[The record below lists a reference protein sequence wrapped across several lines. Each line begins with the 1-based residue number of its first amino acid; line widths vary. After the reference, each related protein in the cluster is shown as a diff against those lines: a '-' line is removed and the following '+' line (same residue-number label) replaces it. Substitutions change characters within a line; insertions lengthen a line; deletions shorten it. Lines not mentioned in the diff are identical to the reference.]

1 MDRRHSTPLKA
12 ALRLASILLVTA
24 LSLLSASRTT
34 ARPSSRVTNLH
45 VGLVHAYEASQ
56 AAYDSNAGWE
66 LVYFRWDQLQPGGP
80 ADWAPSGPTGEWLD
94 SAHAS
99 GREVVGVLIG
109 TPAWATDDMPGTG
122 VPRGLYLPVNDPG
135 NAWAAFVRRAVSYFA
150 ARGVN
155 RWVIWEELDIPP
167 GIRGA
172 QWDGTTADYYQ
183 LVKVAYLAAKEA
195 NPNARIHLGG
205 IGTFDPTWFDRF
217 LDVVID
223 DPTAPA
229 NDYYF
234 DVATVH
240 VFFSPDSVYTLAANP
255 FYLMEKAGMPLK
267 PVWVNKTNARPA
279 VDPDAYPP
287 DTTFKSFIHVT
298 LEQQAAFTIQAYA
311 LGFAAG
317 VERIATYRLVD
328 NLAGDD
334 TQAFGLLRTDGS
346 ARPAY
351 TAYQIA
357 AQEFNGFVY
366 ARRVDE
372 EAHPLIEYVR
382 LTFPQKVTHIVWAR
396 TEKTAT
402 LVIPAR
408 SAQATLIDMHNNRW
422 LVTPQGGEYRVVAGG
437 ADCNEPSAPSGCMIG
452 GVPWL
457 LVEEGIEDALGET
470 PPPVEVEEGGTLPTP
485 DPGMALTATAQAVPT
500 ATPTS
505 TPTLTPTPTVPPTE
519 VIVEPSPQAT
529 QAPTTPPQ
537 PTGSPVEEAAPPT
550 SPPPTE
556 IPPTEPPP
564 TGLPPTPTPIDGRPG
579 QPRGVAAILPFLMIG
594 LGVLVIAGG
603 VVYFVNNR
611 PADAQVEEWEEEPAE
626 EWEEPVEEWEE
637 PVEDENGDESA
648 GEGDEPP
655 PDEDEG

>member
-1 MDRRHSTPLKA
+1 M
-12 ALRLASILLVTA
+12 SILLVAA
-24 LSLLSASRTT
+24 LSLLSANHTT
-34 ARPSSRVTNLH
+34 ARPSSRITNLH

-94 SAHAS
+94 SARAS

-135 NAWAAFVRRAVSYFA
+135 NAWAAFVRRTVSYFA
-150 ARGVN
+150 ARGVKQ
-155 RWVIWEELDIPP
+155 WVIWEELDIPP

-183 LVKVAYLAAKEA
+183 LVKVAYLAGKEA

-287 DTTFKSFIHVT
+287 DTTFKRFMHVT

-328 NLAGDD
+328 NLAEDD
-334 TQAFGLLRTDGS
+334 TQAFGLLRADGS

-357 AQEFNGFVY
+357 VQEFNGFIY

-372 EAHPLIEYVR
+372 ETHPLIEYVR

-408 SAQATLIDMHNNRW
+408 SAQATLIDMYNNRW

-452 GVPWL
+452 GAPWL
-457 LVEEGIEDALGET
+457 LVEEGIEGAPGET
-470 PPPVEVEEGGTLPTP
+470 APPVAVEEGGTLPTP

-500 ATPTS
+500 ATPTP

-519 VIVEPSPQAT
+519 GPVGPSPQAT

-537 PTGSPVEEAAPPT
+537 PTGAPVEEAALPT

-556 IPPTEPPP
+556 
-564 TGLPPTPTPIDGRPG
+564 LPPTPTPIAGRPG
-579 QPRGVAAILPFLMIG
+579 QPQGIAGILPFLMIG
-594 LGVLVIAGG
+594 LGVLVVAGG
-603 VVYFVNNR
+603 AVYYVKNR
-611 PADAQVEEWEEEPAE
+611 PAAPQVEEWEEEPAE
-626 EWEEPVEEWEE
+626 EWEEPVE
-637 PVEDENGDESA
+637 DQDESA
-648 GEGDEPP
+648 GEDDEPP
-655 PDEDEG
+655 PDEAED